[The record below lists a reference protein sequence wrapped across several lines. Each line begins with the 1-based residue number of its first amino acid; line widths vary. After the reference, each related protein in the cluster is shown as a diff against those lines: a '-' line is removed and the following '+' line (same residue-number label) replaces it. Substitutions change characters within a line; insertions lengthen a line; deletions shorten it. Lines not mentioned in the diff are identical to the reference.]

1 MKLPGSAVVSP
12 VIDPPDVIVPFIPRS
27 EILMRFVPFI
37 PCTRA
42 VACGA
47 LAIMG
52 LALVGSGS
60 HLNAQGAPAARGTAA
75 TRTAIDSYTLPNGL
89 QVHMVEDHSSQ
100 VVAVDLWYNV
110 GSRNE
115 VAGRT
120 GFAHLF
126 EHMMFQ
132 GSANAP
138 KGEHMKLIGN
148 AGGNLNGSTRADVT
162 NYYEWLPSNRINL
175 ALWLEAD
182 RMRSLAITP
191 ENLKNQQ
198 EAVKEERRLRF
209 DNQPYTGALV
219 DRLPTLWDAKGCFA
233 YSHSLIGSMDDL
245 NAAKVEDVKAF
256 FDLYYAPNNATLVV
270 VGDFK
275 PAETKALIAQYFG
288 DIPRGKT
295 PPSVA
300 CEQGLGTAARR
311 EVVPDRNATLPA
323 LLVAYRIPA
332 VNHADYPALELLG
345 TILGGGESSRL
356 NRSLVRD
363 AKVALVTQALVNPFG
378 PTRGPG
384 AFGVLAIANQGVAID
399 SAEVRL
405 QGEMARVRADGVNE
419 AEVTKA
425 KNAYRFAKV
434 SERQQAMPFAEAI
447 HFAALFLGDVRAV
460 DTDLD
465 RYDAVTA
472 ADIRRVAERY
482 LRPENSLTLVITP
495 EKK

>member
-1 MKLPGSAVVSP
+1 LLR
-12 VIDPPDVIVPFIPRS
+12 RS
-27 EILMRFVPFI
+27 LG
-37 PCTRA
+37 A
-42 VACGA
+42 A
-47 LAIMG
+47 LALLCP
-52 LALVGSGS
+52 LAGG
-60 HLNAQGAPAARGTAA
+60 AQAS
-75 TRTAIDSYTLPNGL
+75 RTAIDSYTLPNGL
-89 QVHMVEDHSSQ
+89 RVHLVEDHSSQ
-100 VVAVDLWYNV
+100 VVAVNLWYDV

-115 VAGRT
+115 VPGRT

-148 AGGNLNGSTRADVT
+148 AGGSLNGSTRADMT
-162 NYYEWLPSNRINL
+162 NYYEWLPSNRLNL

-182 RMRSLAITP
+182 RMRALAITP

-219 DRLPTLWDAKGCFA
+219 DRLPGLWDAQGCFA

-245 NAAKVEDVKAF
+245 NAAKVEDVQAF
-256 FDLYYAPNNATLVV
+256 FDLYYAPNNATLVI
-270 VGDFK
+270 VGDFQ
-275 PAETKALIAQYFG
+275 PVQAKALIAQYFG

-295 PPSVA
+295 PPAVA
-300 CEQGLGTAARR
+300 CTQGLGTAAQR

-323 LLVAYRIPA
+323 ALVAFRIPA

-345 TILGGGESSRL
+345 TILGGGESSRF
-356 NRSLVRD
+356 NKALVRD
-363 AKVALVTQALVNPFG
+363 AKVALAAQALVNPFG

-384 AFGVLAIANQGVAID
+384 AWAALAIANQGVAID
-399 SAEVRL
+399 SAEGRL
-405 QGEMARVRADGVNE
+405 QGEIARVRADGVTE

-434 SERQQAMPFAEAI
+434 SERQQALPFAEAV
-447 HFAALFLGDVRAV
+447 HFAAMFLGDAKAV

-472 ADIRRVAERY
+472 ADIQRVATTY
-482 LRPENSLTLVITP
+482 LRPENALTLVITP